1 MAGDHGL
8 YHILR
13 AYFCRGEVPP
23 NFAYS
28 TVVVNVAFSPRLWHL
43 RVSCAGLN
51 GAYHILTV
59 LVGKRAMTLPW
70 KGRNRK
76 EIFFSLIFGSPVSH
90 TLGIKRQT
98 YIK

>member
-1 MAGDHGL
+1 MAGDPGL

-13 AYFCRGEVPP
+13 ASFCRREVPL

-28 TVVVNVAFSPRLWHL
+28 TVMVNVAFSPRLWHL
-43 RVSCAGLN
+43 RVCCAGLH

-59 LVGKRAMTLPW
+59 LWKRAMTLHW

-76 EIFFSLIFGSPVSH
+76 EIFFPPFLALQFLI
-90 TLGIKRQT
+90 TLGIKN
-98 YIK
+98 